1 MRILTSHAAHV
12 LNHTRVLLYC
22 SHYNPQITYYVP
34 FLSTNGAPHPP
45 PHAVYTLFDWLTRQT
60 ARLWR
65 GGVPELLVLSECSP
79 HPPCDPAQC
88 AHGPRTRTCALVVEL
103 PPPEPGGLDV
113 TCTSNQ
119 RREECVCEARNATAV
134 EQLKVPCTFQLAQ
147 GADGMAAHA
156 FRNLKW
162 PENCPV
168 HQEPP

>member
-88 AHGPRTRTCALVVEL
+88 AHGVRAGGRAAAARARWPRRDE
-103 PPPEPGGLDV
+103 V

-134 EQLKVPCTFQLAQ
+134 EHMVEQLKVPCTFQLDLRSRRRR
-147 GADGMAAHA
+147 DGSARLPQPQVA
-156 FRNLKW
+156 
-162 PENCPV
+162 
-168 HQEPP
+168 